1 MLVESNYGVLYNST
15 QSKLMRCLYC
25 LCVLILRGRETTTDW
40 PRHKTSREVAARD
53 GPKQQPSDG
62 INPRYKAWS
71 TCGIVTPPGGNS
83 SVQRCLNSIVPYTAI
98 QIPGASPFSA
108 RRSIRANLPC
118 PYKEAPESCFKAL
131 LFLLSSLSL
140 FLLYLPSPDLSF
152 LKLSLVLFD
161 FGQSLFSVLT
171 NYHHS
176 LSSTNYFYHKNN
188 KTLPFLIHNAFHCCF
203 RCSLRRPCC
212 RRPSG

>member
-1 MLVESNYGVLYNST
+1 MCWSRPATEYVPRNSVSCVVYTQYLSVL
-15 QSKLMRCLYC
+15 LR
-25 LCVLILRGRETTTDW
+25 LRGSNQPLIGRGTG
-40 PRHKTSREVAARD
+40 PAGKVAARD

-71 TCGIVTPPGGNS
+71 TGCIVL
-83 SVQRCLNSIVPYTAI
+83 SVMPLVARPAALQYTDTM
-98 QIPGASPFSA
+98 PGASPFSA

-118 PYKEAPESCFKAL
+118 PYKEAPESCFTVL
-131 LFLLSSLSL
+131 LFFSLLSLCSFFIFQVQTCL
-140 FLLYLPSPDLSF
+140 F

-176 LSSTNYFYHKNN
+176 LSSTNYFLPQKQQNPTSKNN
-188 KTLPFLIHNAFHCCF
+188 HNAFHCCF